1 MSSSSS
7 DGDPRVLFVLNLLLS
22 FVFSYVVVWGL
33 SFIGIGT
40 FTLENVAYATVAL
53 MVLTYLAVLR

>member
-1 MSSSSS
+1 MSSSGS
-7 DGDPRVLFVLNLLLS
+7 DGDPRVLFIMNLVLS
-22 FVFSYVVVWGL
+22 FVFSYAVVWGL

-53 MVLTYLAVLR
+53 MMLTYLAVLR